1 MTLGLH
7 VRPFSCAR
15 YQMTHFETLE
25 WLQAQ
30 IMTLLIHF
38 TCVIREVCVRFHLLW
53 QCVLLHSHHQQHAL
67 LHVAVILLICK
78 QMLPTICSVRPALK
92 SLYFIPAWPDH
103 R

>member
-38 TCVIREVCVRFHLLW
+38 TCVIREIC
-53 QCVLLHSHHQQHAL
+53 
-67 LHVAVILLICK
+67 VAVAMCSLAFPSPATCLAAYSCDTADL
-78 QMLPTICSVRPALK
+78 QANASDNLQCPTCIKVIIFYSSVA
-92 SLYFIPAWPDH
+92 
-103 R
+103 